1 MVSEMHAL
9 RSTMDLVDE
18 DEVKP
23 EAPALVEHLFEAIDP
38 ALAAEQDAARRD
50 IRYERGSTV
59 YALDGPVGTL
69 KQIVIDEDVAE
80 VKALVVRMTTKNE
93 SVLMPPDLVDKSV
106 GTALLLNVTKDQFL
120 MGASR
125 SPRFEARMFTGADV
139 KSVVKVIPVAFRG
152 NKQRSLVSIG
162 GDVVQ
167 TSEFLEPSGLR
178 QSESTRRSWW
188 KRFSRQ

>member
-1 MVSEMHAL
+1 MHAL
-9 RSTMDLVDE
+9 RSTIDLDDE
-18 DEVKP
+18 EEVIP
-23 EAPALVEHLFEAIDP
+23 VAPAPVELVFGATDPSPVAEADSP
-38 ALAAEQDAARRD
+38 RPD

-59 YALDGPVGTL
+59 YAVDGPVGTL

-120 MGASR
+120 LGASR
-125 SPRFEARMFTGADV
+125 SPRFEARMFTGADT
-139 KSVVKVIPVAFRG
+139 KSVAKVIPLAFRG
-152 NKQRSLVSIG
+152 HKQRSLVSIA

-167 TSEFLEPSGLR
+167 TSEVLEPSEPR
-178 QSESTRRSWW
+178 QPDSVRRSWW
-188 KRFSRQ
+188 KRFGRE

>member
-1 MVSEMHAL
+1 MHAL
-9 RSTMDLVDE
+9 RSTVDISDEEDAVPATLVPVDHLFGGT
-18 DEVKP
+18 DP
-23 EAPALVEHLFEAIDP
+23 APA
-38 ALAAEQDAARRD
+38 AEPDSSRHD

-69 KQIVIDEDVAE
+69 RQIVIDEDVAE

-120 MGASR
+120 LGASR

-139 KSVVKVIPVAFRG
+139 KTVVKAIPVAFRG
-152 NKQRSLVSIG
+152 NKQRSLVSIA

-167 TSEFLEPSGLR
+167 TSEFIEPSSLR
-178 QSESTRRSWW
+178 HPTSPRRSWW
-188 KRFSRQ
+188 KRFGRE

>member
-1 MVSEMHAL
+1 MVSEMHVL

-38 ALAAEQDAARRD
+38 ALAAEQDAPRRD

-69 KQIVIDEDVAE
+69 KQIVIDEDLAE

>member
-1 MVSEMHAL
+1 MHAL
-9 RSTMDLVDE
+9 RSTMNLLDE
-18 DEVKP
+18 DDVIPEVP
-23 EAPALVEHLFEAIDP
+23 APVEHLFEVTDP
-38 ALAAEQDAARRD
+38 VPAADQDFPRRE

-69 KQIVIDEDVAE
+69 KQVVIDEDVAE
-80 VKALVVRMTTKNE
+80 VKALVVQMTTKNE

-120 MGASR
+120 LGASR

-139 KSVVKVIPVAFRG
+139 KTVVKVIPVAFRG
-152 NKQRSLVSIG
+152 NKQRSLVSIA

-178 QSESTRRSWW
+178 HPTSPRRSWW
-188 KRFSRQ
+188 KRFGRE

>member
-38 ALAAEQDAARRD
+38 ALAAEQDAPRRD

-69 KQIVIDEDVAE
+69 KQIVIDEDLAE

>member
-1 MVSEMHAL
+1 MVSEMHVL

-38 ALAAEQDAARRD
+38 ALAAEQDAPRRD

-69 KQIVIDEDVAE
+69 KQIVIDEDLAE

-106 GTALLLNVTKDQFL
+106 GTALLLSVTKDQFL

>member
-1 MVSEMHAL
+1 MATKMHAL
-9 RSTMDLVDE
+9 RSTMDLLDE
-18 DEVKP
+18 DDVIP
-23 EAPALVEHLFEAIDP
+23 EAPAPVEHLFEATAPVP
-38 ALAAEQDAARRD
+38 ATEQDAPRRD

-125 SPRFEARMFTGADV
+125 SPRFAARMFTGADI
-139 KSVVKVIPVAFRG
+139 KSVVMVIPVAFRG
-152 NKQRSLVSIG
+152 NKQRSLVSIA

-167 TSEFLEPSGLR
+167 TSEFLEPSGPR
-178 QSESTRRSWW
+178 QSESTRRFWW
-188 KRFSRQ
+188 KRFSRG